1 MVYSTPASCVD
12 PQIIFHLL
20 FQLLDDNRT
29 RHLAHS
35 ENVKV
40 DVKKS
45 VDANLEFLLTVF
57 RGHVLACACK
67 ILEIHTLDGIQ
78 YTCLLR

>member
-1 MVYSTPASCVD
+1 MYSQSARDHGTLGYF
-12 PQIIFHLL
+12 QGLL
-20 FQLLDDNRT
+20 H
-29 RHLAHS
+29 RHT
-35 ENVKV
+35 VKV